1 MWMVLCREG
10 TNGIG
15 RPHIE
20 MYRSEESVTGYQPQ
34 RVIDLEAVRSVKP
47 VGEPPYLTPPLFVS
61 PHF

>member
-15 RPHIE
+15 RPRVE

-47 VGEPPYLTPPLFVS
+47 VGES
-61 PHF
+61 PS